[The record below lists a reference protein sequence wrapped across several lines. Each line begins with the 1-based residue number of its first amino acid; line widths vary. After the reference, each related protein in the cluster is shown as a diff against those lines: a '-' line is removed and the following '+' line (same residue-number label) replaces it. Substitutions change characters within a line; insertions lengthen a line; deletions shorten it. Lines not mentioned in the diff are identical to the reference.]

1 MKEILRVYPKVQ
13 VTSPSTRIKTS
24 LKPSLFSFSFVFRSG
39 LKTVPGNAKVHYNYA
54 NLLKEE
60 GKLKLAA
67 NHYNQALR

>member
-1 MKEILRVYPKVQ
+1 MLERRGLLK
-13 VTSPSTRIKTS
+13 IKSHHLTQPRETG
-24 LKPSLFSFSFVFRSG
+24 LTPFLFFLSFVFRSG

-67 NHYNQALR
+67 YHYNQALR